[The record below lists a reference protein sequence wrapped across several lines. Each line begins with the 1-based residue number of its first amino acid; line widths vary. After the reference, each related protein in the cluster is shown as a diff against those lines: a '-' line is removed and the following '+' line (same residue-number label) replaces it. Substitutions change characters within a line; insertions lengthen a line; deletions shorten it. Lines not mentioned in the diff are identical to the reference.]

1 MSFEIQEY
9 KEKSQYV
16 QENNIMVKM
25 VNPKKKN
32 LRINNDPY
40 RLLWDCKL
48 FLIDCMKN
56 KKEINED
63 TIHLLFDEFV
73 KIKK

>member
-9 KEKSQYV
+9 KENNQYV
-16 QENNIMVKM
+16 QENKIMVKM
-25 VNPKKKN
+25 IPKKSK
-32 LRINNDPY
+32 RYDPY

-48 FLIDCMKN
+48 FLIQKMKN
-56 KKEINED
+56 NIEINGD

-73 KIKK
+73 QSKK